1 MRYNMACDVLFTATN
16 FVQGIF
22 LLLSV
27 VVGLIVV
34 ITSLFYMFGS
44 YFNEE
49 KYKSFAKK
57 EFYNLAI
64 SLFLLTMF
72 LPIVS
77 IVQSV
82 TCDSGVSMYDYTI
95 TRMDTVLYGE
105 IYPIISNVY
114 KMTIMQSGMAGLKI
128 NFGPG
133 TFKPLGFLSEFSK
146 SLSLTNFIMEMM
158 FSSIYIQSLAL
169 AFLKVTSFNIFFPLG
184 ILFRGMPYLRD
195 YGNFLLA
202 FSISLATIFPFMY
215 YVSLQA
221 YYDVLGEMN
230 FKDSVMEI
238 ISPTGWFSSSMQ
250 LVDSSTFYFL
260 SFFEYNSLRDMFFT
274 FGRVLFLAVGIPALT
289 IIFTVACTS
298 SISKFLKE
306 VGA

>member
-1 MRYNMACDVLFTATN
+1 MACDVLFTATS

-34 ITSLFYMFGS
+34 IISLFYMFGS

-57 EFYNLAI
+57 ELYNLAI

-77 IVQSV
+77 IVESV
-82 TCDSGVSMYDYTI
+82 TCDSGVSMYTYTI
-95 TRMDTVLYGE
+95 SRMDSLLYGE
-105 IYPIISNVY
+105 IYPVISSVY
-114 KMTIMQSGMAGLKI
+114 KMTIMQQSMAGLKI
-128 NFGPG
+128 KFGPG
-133 TFKPLGFLSEFSK
+133 SFKPLRFLNEFSK
-146 SLSLTNFIMEMM
+146 SLSLTNMIMEMM
-158 FSSIYIQSLAL
+158 FTSIYIQSLAL
-169 AFLKVTSFNIFFPLG
+169 AFLKVTSFNMFFPLG

-202 FSISLATIFPFMY
+202 FSISLSTIFPFMY

-221 YYDVLGEMN
+221 YYDILSQMN
-230 FKDSVMEI
+230 FENSVMDI
-238 ISPTGWFSSSMQ
+238 ISPTGWFSSTIQFM
-250 LVDSSTFYFL
+250 DSSAFYFL
-260 SFFEYNSLRDMFFT
+260 SFFEYNGLRDMFFT
-274 FGRVLFLAVGIPALT
+274 FGRVLFLAVGIPALA

>member
-1 MRYNMACDVLFTATN
+1 M
-16 FVQGIF
+16 
-22 LLLSV
+22 LSV

-34 ITSLFYMFGS
+34 IISLFYMFGS

-49 KYKSFAKK
+49 KYKSLLKK
-57 EFYNLAI
+57 NFTNLAI

-77 IVQSV
+77 IVESV
-82 TCDSGVSMYDYTI
+82 TCDSGVSI
-95 TRMDTVLYGE
+95 THIQFQEWIVFYMSE
-105 IYPIISNVY
+105 IYPVISSVY
-114 KMTIMQSGMAGLKI
+114 KMTIMQQSMAGLKI
-128 NFGPG
+128 KFGPG
-133 TFKPLGFLSEFSK
+133 SFKPLRFLNEFSK
-146 SLSLTNFIMEMM
+146 SLSLTNMIMEMM
-158 FSSIYIQSLAL
+158 FTSIYIQSLAL
-169 AFLKVTSFNIFFPLG
+169 AFLKVTSFNMFFPLG

-202 FSISLATIFPFMY
+202 FSISLSTIFPFMY

-221 YYDVLGEMN
+221 YYDILSQMN
-230 FKDSVMEI
+230 FENSVMDI
-238 ISPTGWFSSSMQ
+238 ISPTGWFSSTIQFM
-250 LVDSSTFYFL
+250 DSSAFYFL
-260 SFFEYNSLRDMFFT
+260 SFFEYNGLRDMFFT
-274 FGRVLFLAVGIPALT
+274 FGRVLFLAVGIPALA